1 MSNAALVIRQ
11 ARYENKAFWRNPA
24 AAFFTFA
31 FPLLFLVIFTT
42 VLGDLGDNTTLFV
55 PQILSF
61 SVITACFTNIAMSI
75 SFSRDEGIL
84 KRIRGTPCPP
94 WVYLTARVLH
104 AIFVMLLLV
113 VIVVAFG
120 ALAYGVELPTETM
133 PAFALTLI
141 VGSAAFCALGL
152 AVTALVPNAE
162 AAPAIVN
169 ALVFPLLFLSGTFFP
184 IDNAPEWLQPMAG
197 LFPVRHLLEATTE
210 AFLPSPDNPSGLLG
224 MSLLVMLA
232 WAVAGLLFAI
242 RFFRWEPRR

>member
-1 MSNAALVIRQ
+1 
-11 ARYENKAFWRNPA
+11 
-24 AAFFTFA
+24 
-31 FPLLFLVIFTT
+31 
-42 VLGDLGDNTTLFV
+42 
-55 PQILSF
+55 
-61 SVITACFTNIAMSI
+61 
-75 SFSRDEGIL
+75 
-84 KRIRGTPCPP
+84 
-94 WVYLTARVLH
+94 
-104 AIFVMLLLV
+104 MLLLV

-184 IDNAPEWLQPMAG
+184 IDNAPEWLQAMAG

-232 WAVAGLLFAI
+232 WAVAGLLVAI